1 MFKDNRFIG
10 LILILTLVITGL
22 ALTANADMVWAQ
34 EDIEGSKDHELIS
47 RFPNSYIV
55 YYTQK
60 DFDEYTLPLGYLD
73 DGELTESKELT
84 GKVTRIQYNME
95 DENKSTLE
103 IYHNFETALKDAGF
117 EIIFSATDEELH
129 WRWTSRL
136 YGDINQLGKGGHYV
150 GSEDDVRYLSAEYIS
165 EDEEIYVSFC
175 VTESRYL
182 AYQLDIIEVEPM
194 ETGLVDVKAG
204 AISREISER
213 GTVSIHDIYF
223 ETDKAELKPESESA
237 LEEIVEFLNNEPEIN
252 LFVVGH
258 TDIQGDFDHNM
269 ELSSR
274 RAEAV
279 VDALVDFG
287 INEERLNPYG
297 VGPLVPTNNNDTKE
311 GRAENRRVELVKMI
325 E

>member
-22 ALTANADMVWAQ
+22 ALTVKADIVWAQ

-60 DFDEYTLPLGYLD
+60 DFDEYTLPLGKLD
-73 DGELTESKELT
+73 DAELSKSKELT
-84 GKVTRIQYNME
+84 GKLTRIQYNME
-95 DENKSTLE
+95 DKSKSTLE

-117 EIIFSATDEELH
+117 DILFSATEDELH
-129 WRWTSRL
+129 WRWTDRL
-136 YGDINQLGKGGHYV
+136 YSDINELGKGAHYI
-150 GSEDDVRYLSAEYIS
+150 GSENDVRYLSAEFIN
-165 EDEEIYVSFC
+165 ENEEIYVSLC
-175 VTESRYL
+175 VTQGRYL

-204 AISREISER
+204 SISREISEQ

-237 LEEIVEFLNNEPEIN
+237 LEEIVKFLNNEPEIN

-269 ELSSR
+269 ELSR
-274 RAEAV
+274 HRAEAV
-279 VDALVDFG
+279 VDALVDYG
-287 INEERLNPYG
+287 IDEERLNPYG
-297 VGPLVPTNNNDTKE
+297 VGPLVPTSSNDTEE
-311 GRAENRRVELVKMI
+311 GRAENRRVELVKII